1 MIKYCCFIL
10 VRESIL
16 KPSLF
21 LPKFKSKEEQI
32 CHLVIEHVNDKS
44 PVSQEKSIPP
54 SAGGRDQFSFT
65 LQTPEGESE
74 ANVSKRERVPM
85 PRQPTLTNPWD
96 PVNHL
101 PSFSAPNP
109 APAVPVSG
117 PSGCGFRLL
126 HSLFRPCSRL
136 CCPSNCGFRLLP
148 RGFRP
153 RPTKLQLY

>member
-21 LPKFKSKEEQI
+21 WPKFKSKEEQI

-65 LQTPEGESE
+65 LQTPEGESQ
-74 ANVSKRERVPM
+74 KPM
-85 PRQPTLTNPWD
+85 FLKGKEFPCLDNPHLLT
-96 PVNHL
+96 HGIL
-101 PSFSAPNP
+101 
-109 APAVPVSG
+109 
-117 PSGCGFRLL
+117 
-126 HSLFRPCSRL
+126 
-136 CCPSNCGFRLLP
+136 
-148 RGFRP
+148 
-153 RPTKLQLY
+153 